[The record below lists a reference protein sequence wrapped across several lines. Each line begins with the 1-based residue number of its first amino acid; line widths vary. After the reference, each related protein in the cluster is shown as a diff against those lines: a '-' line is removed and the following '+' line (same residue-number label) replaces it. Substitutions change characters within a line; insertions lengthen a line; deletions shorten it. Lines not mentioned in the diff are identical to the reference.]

1 MRVLRWAHHQL
12 ADALGDFVL
21 PLLAAMLPRALA
33 NRMLWRA
40 AGLRWLFPGIAPT
53 IEASETV
60 CFEAPSGL
68 YRRWAWTTLMEA
80 AQAWRLLLGLRP
92 RLRVDG
98 RWPQAPGFLAAGMH
112 YGSGI
117 TALWHLREAG
127 LAPRFVFRPVGR
139 DDLPGRPVKFVWYRL
154 RTRLIERLCPDG
166 PITTGGA
173 GEVIVDSL
181 RRGRATPVLLFDT
194 PSTQPSDWRLR
205 VGHGEI
211 ALRAGGARL
220 FSRIRP
226 DVAFFTV
233 TLDRDSGTETLTIT
247 RLDPESPLRDQI
259 MARMQARMRAE
270 PGQWLL
276 WRGAAGLFVPAAGRD
291 SPPD

>member
-12 ADALGDFVL
+12 ADTLGDFVL
-21 PLLAAMLPRALA
+21 PLLAAILPRALG
-33 NRMLWRA
+33 NRMLRRA

-60 CFEAPSGL
+60 CFGAPSGL

-139 DDLPGRPVKFVWYRL
+139 HDLPGRPVKFVWYRL

-181 RRGRATPVLLFDT
+181 GRGHATPVLLFDT
-194 PSTQPSDWRLR
+194 PSPQSSDWRLR
-205 VGHGEI
+205 VGRGEI

-226 DVAFFTV
+226 EVAFFTV
-233 TLDRDSGTETLTIT
+233 S
-247 RLDPESPLRDQI
+247 LDPETGAETLAIERLQPEHSLRDQI
-259 MARMQARMRAE
+259 MERMHATMRAD

-276 WRGAAGLFVPAAGRD
+276 WRGAAGLFVPTAERD
-291 SPPD
+291 SPSD